1 MNAFIIPDDL
11 EQRLIDAVH
20 FFWTTRTGQIS
31 KQTAHGIHDQGNRGA
46 VTGGKQLDGFVNLVS
61 DLLVLNGVPHRCI
74 YTNSDLELPGFFR
87 PNKKWD
93 LLVVDKDELI
103 IAIEFKSQ
111 VGPSFGNN
119 FNNRTEEA
127 MGSALDLWTAY
138 REGVFG
144 EHSAPWLGYF
154 MILEDCIK
162 SNEPVH
168 ARSPHFN
175 VLDEFI
181 DASYKQRYEIFCS
194 KLLLER
200 QYNAACFTTTS
211 FTNGTINYNFPN
223 ENLSFRSFA
232 YSMLSIALAHFGKR
246 GLYQ

>member
-1 MNAFIIPDDL
+1 MMSVFKMPNDI
-11 EQRLIDAVH
+11 EQRIARAMD
-20 FFWTTRTGQIS
+20 FFWSTRTGQIS
-31 KQTAHGIHDQGNRGA
+31 RQTAHGVHDQGNRGA
-46 VTGGKQLDGFVNLVS
+46 VTGGKQLDGFVDLVF
-61 DLLVLNGVPHRCI
+61 DLLTLNGVPSRCI

-93 LLVVDKDELI
+93 LLVVDNKELI

-144 EHSAPWLGYF
+144 THNAPWLGYF
-154 MILEDCIK
+154 MVLEDCIK
-162 SNEPVH
+162 SNEPVRV
-168 ARSPHFN
+168 RSPHFN

-181 DASYKQRYEIFCS
+181 DASYKQRYEIFCN

-200 QYNAACFTTTS
+200 QYSAACFATTS
-211 FTNGTINYNFPN
+211 FINETISYGFPK
-223 ENLSFRSFA
+223 ENLSFNSFA
-232 YSMLSIALAHFGKR
+232 YSMLSTAIAHFGR
-246 GLYQ
+246 QGL